1 LHDFTVVDLDIH
13 PSLVNNLILSFRKF
27 VEDPRRACD
36 GVFTNAGKV
45 TFRKDGRT
53 SIDWKTTGWDKVEL
67 HASPRSSRRGKALLP
82 IGGREVVCWKV
93 RRAALLSDSNGGIKR
108 AIG

>member
-13 PSLVNNLILSFRKF
+13 PNLVNNLISSFRKF

-45 TFRKDGRT
+45 TFRKDGRP

-67 HASPRSSRRGKALLP
+67 HASPAAREGERRFSPLEDAKLYVGRFEEPRYSRIRKA
-82 IGGREVVCWKV
+82 V
-93 RRAALLSDSNGGIKR
+93 
-108 AIG
+108 